1 MIVGKGLIAS
11 GFHLS
16 KKDYTNYVIFASGVS
31 NSKETNDSEYNREKE
46 LLLKIINEN
55 KRLKIIYFSSVL
67 VEKTKNKYYQNKLN
81 IENII
86 KSNSDNYIIFRI
98 PQVIGNNGN
107 PKNLVNYIKNSII
120 NETEITIDKNIERS
134 LLDVD
139 DLVTIIDYCKD
150 KVSCE
155 ILTISEV
162 KKIKVFTLCNLI
174 GKILKKKPILK
185 IVDNVEYENWS
196 VKNSKIINES
206 IINIDKLTYNEKLLK
221 KYIS

>member
-11 GFHLS
+11 GFNLS
-16 KKDYTNYVIFASGVS
+16 KTDYTNYIIFASGVS

-55 KRLKIIYFSSVL
+55 KQLKIIYFSSVL
-67 VEKTKNKYYQNKLN
+67 VNKTKNKYYQNKLD

-120 NETEITIDKNIERS
+120 NKTEITINKNIKRS

-185 IVDNVEYENWS
+185 IVNNAEYENWS

>member
-11 GFHLS
+11 GFHSS

-31 NSKETNDSEYNREKE
+31 NSKETNNSEYNREKE
-46 LLLKIINEN
+46 LLLKIINDN
-55 KRLKIIYFSSVL
+55 KQLKIIYFSSVL
-67 VEKTKNKYYQNKLN
+67 VNKTKNKYYQNKLD

-107 PKNLVNYIKNSII
+107 PENLVNYIKNSII
-120 NETEITIDKNIERS
+120 SETEITIDKNIERS

-139 DLVTIIDYCKD
+139 DLVTIVDYCKD

-174 GKILKKKPILK
+174 GKILNKKPILK